1 MGEGAECC
9 HDGFLGGG
17 GTPFDSGGGSLR
29 AEAAGN
35 QAREMSAHARRRH
48 QDNQRAAPAGRA
60 CEIVPRNSV
69 GGVFRG
75 ILMAGDK
82 RHERTAIAMGQRNSR
97 EGRRGY
103 CGGHA
108 GHHFERDSCRGERL
122 GLLAPAP
129 EDEWVATL
137 EAHDAAAR
145 AGVQGR

>member
-1 MGEGAECC
+1 
-9 HDGFLGGG
+9 
-17 GTPFDSGGGSLR
+17 
-29 AEAAGN
+29 
-35 QAREMSAHARRRH
+35 
-48 QDNQRAAPAGRA
+48 
-60 CEIVPRNSV
+60 
-69 GGVFRG
+69 
-75 ILMAGDK
+75 MAGDEGD
-82 RHERTAIAMGQRNSR
+82 ERTAIAMGQRNSR

-145 AGVQGR
+145 AGVFDEDAIDFGLIGAAFLAAFFTSENTLGGGGREAQNF